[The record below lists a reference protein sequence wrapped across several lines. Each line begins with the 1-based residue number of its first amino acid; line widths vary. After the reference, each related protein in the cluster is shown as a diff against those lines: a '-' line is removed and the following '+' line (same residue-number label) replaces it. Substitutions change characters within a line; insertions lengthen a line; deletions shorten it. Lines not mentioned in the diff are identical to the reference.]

1 VRKDQLEAFAREAED
16 GYPSLRLHLY
26 DSRRVFS
33 APVTIFGP
41 MLAAIYVGHFY
52 LAIRSKDRIRLLTRH
67 FDQLIR
73 EAVVESRDFADHV
86 RALSRD
92 L

>member
-1 VRKDQLEAFAREAED
+1 MEDFAEEAEAS
-16 GYPSLRLHLY
+16 YPSLRVHLY

-52 LAIRSKDRIRLLTRH
+52 LAIRSKDRVRLLTRH

-73 EAVVESRDFADHV
+73 EAAVEAADFSAHV
-86 RALSRD
+86 RALARD
-92 L
+92 F